1 MSERNTEGA
10 KAKLPSRSVILLI
23 IGIAA
28 GLLMI
33 LMGNLPSQKKSP
45 SPAPSET
52 EMTDSYI
59 RTLESRL
66 TLILEAMDGI
76 SEVKVI
82 ITPESTVQTLYATD
96 LRYDGGSLT
105 SKEYVMSDEEGMP
118 VILSLVYPKIRG
130 VAVVCRGGG
139 DPVRAQKMID
149 LISALLDLRSSSV
162 CVVS

>member
-1 MSERNTEGA
+1 MSERNSEGA

-33 LMGNLPSQKKSP
+33 FMGNLPQKKSP

-96 LRYDGGSLT
+96 LRYDGGALT

>member
-10 KAKLPSRSVILLI
+10 KAKLPSRSEILLI

-33 LMGNLPSQKKSP
+33 FMGNLPQKKSP

-96 LRYDGGSLT
+96 LRYDGGALT

>member
-33 LMGNLPSQKKSP
+33 FMGNLPQKKSP
-45 SPAPSET
+45 SPSPSET

-96 LRYDGGSLT
+96 LRYDGGALT